1 MRIFVR
7 ETLDPALDLET
18 GQLLTK
24 ARKVRKQFFAKMKK
38 KNSKT
43 FPTLSVVLVKK

>member
-38 KNSKT
+38 KQQNFSYSECG
-43 FPTLSVVLVKK
+43 FG